1 MPSTIHSTLV
11 AAIIML
17 CLTGV
22 LISGLALGEHYNTKP
37 SPCSIND
44 KWDCGTVNH
53 SPYATLLGVPVA
65 MIGML
70 GYSLISSLA
79 GRLPRATALLG
90 LLALL
95 FSLRLTWIEWK
106 ILGVWCIYC
115 VSSQII
121 IGIVFLL
128 ALISLALSRRRPRAY

>member
-1 MPSTIHSTLV
+1 MTSTLNATLT
-11 AAIIML
+11 AAIVML

-44 KWDCGTVNH
+44 KWDCGMVNH
-53 SPYATLLGVPVA
+53 SPYALVRGVPVA
-65 MIGML
+65 FIGML
-70 GYSLISSLA
+70 GYALIAALA
-79 GRLPRATALLG
+79 GRLPRTTLILVFVG
-90 LLALL
+90 LL

-121 IGIVFLL
+121 IALVALL
-128 ALISLALSRRRPRAY
+128 ALASFFQARRMQHSY